1 MEPVGNQVLRNVDGK
16 KVDEE
21 EKEMQGICG
30 APYFEEQNQQIMI
43 ITRYLNS
50 EALR

>member
-21 EKEMQGICG
+21 EKEMEGI
-30 APYFEEQNQQIMI
+30 FV
-43 ITRYLNS
+43 
-50 EALR
+50 ALSFVCLKNKTNKS

>member
-1 MEPVGNQVLRNVDGK
+1 MEPVGNQALRNVDGK

-30 APYFEEQNQQIMI
+30 APYFVCLKNK
-43 ITRYLNS
+43 TNKS
-50 EALR
+50 